1 MKGCDKGYRRTARW
15 KGCVSAGCGSRAV
28 AQRRVAQRGMVGLCA
43 RSFRALPGLHSP
55 STSVCS
61 ATQKLSEPHIIGL
74 FSGGF
79 VT

>member
-1 MKGCDKGYRRTARW
+1 MERLRFSRVWFSGLW
-15 KGCVSAGCGSRAV
+15 LSA
-28 AQRRVAQRGMVGLCA
+28 RRVAQRGMVGLCA

-61 ATQKLSEPHIIGL
+61 AAQKLSEPHMIGL

-79 VT
+79 IT